1 MFTRVTEVCL
11 PPLIFALVFEASRL
25 ATSVRQPQVWLGE
38 VPKRD
43 RGLPSTIILHFS
55 FWGSHALSLGFR
67 ANLKIVLN
75 LFIDQDNL
83 KNCLWTS
90 YLTCPQMENF
100 EASPVA
106 SNFSIV
112 LKPTSKIVL
121 NLSRDQN
128 NLKKLSLDLIFNLSS
143 NWKLRPVKWP
153 LTFQQF
159 ESRPQT
165 GFLITCPMS
174 MDLMFNLSSIKL

>member
-1 MFTRVTEVCL
+1 MMFTRVTEVRL
-11 PPLIFALVFEASRL
+11 PPLIFTLVFEASML
-25 ATSVRQPQVWLGE
+25 SASVLEPTS
-38 VPKRD
+38 
-43 RGLPSTIILHFS
+43 
-55 FWGSHALSLGFR
+55 
-67 ANLKIVLN
+67 KIVLN

-90 YLTCPQMENF
+90 YLTWPQMENF

-121 NLSRDQN
+121 NLYRDQN
-128 NLKKLSLDLIFNLSS
+128 NHKKLSLDLIFNLSS
-143 NWKLRPVKWP
+143 NRKLRPVKWP

-165 GFLITCPMS
+165 IFLITYPMS

>member
-1 MFTRVTEVCL
+1 
-11 PPLIFALVFEASRL
+11 
-25 ATSVRQPQVWLGE
+25 
-38 VPKRD
+38 
-43 RGLPSTIILHFS
+43 
-55 FWGSHALSLGFR
+55 
-67 ANLKIVLN
+67 
-75 LFIDQDNL
+75 
-83 KNCLWTS
+83 
-90 YLTCPQMENF
+90 MESF

-143 NWKLRPVKWP
+143 NRKLRPVKWP

-159 ESRPQT
+159 ASWPQT
-165 GFLITCPMS
+165 IFLITCQRPWIS
-174 MDLMFNLSSIKL
+174 CLTYPQPCCKLHTSFSTEEPQILSWGCLIRKIFGTSENKFRDFCKNLTN